1 MPGDV
6 AGDAAG
12 DAAGDVADT
21 IARLTGELEWCKKEI
36 TRLELLNHSLLAE
49 KEVLE
54 VAMGKKVDAECAE
67 RAEAAPPPVQM
78 LYVRT
83 PG

>member
-21 IARLTGELEWCKKEI
+21 IARLTGELEWCRKEI

-49 KEVLE
+49 KSESNTGLLSQCNV
-54 VAMGKKVDAECAE
+54 M
-67 RAEAAPPPVQM
+67 PI
-78 LYVRT
+78 T
-83 PG
+83 